1 MSDIKQDGKQHGL
14 WFEEFV
20 EGLSIETRGRTI
32 TEADLV
38 NFSGVSGDF
47 NPMHTDAEFAA
58 TTPYGK
64 RVAHGALVFSI
75 ATGLTYQLGFLEG
88 TIMAFTGLEW
98 KFRDPVFIGDTVKV
112 SASVVKRR
120 AMPATGGGFVTFD
133 VKVTNQAGKVAQK
146 GEWTILVR
154 SSAPDAS
161 QPTSPAN
168 ADNAD

>member
-38 NFSGVSGDF
+38 NFAGVSGDF

-58 TTPYGK
+58 GTPYGK

-98 KFRDPVFIGDTVKV
+98 KFRDPVYIGDTVKV
-112 SASVVKRR
+112 TASVVKRR
-120 AMPATGGGFVTFD
+120 AMAALGGGFVTFD
-133 VKVTNQAGKVAQK
+133 VKVINQAGKVAQK

-154 SSAPDAS
+154 SSEAGAS
-161 QPTSPAN
+161 LPTSPAI
-168 ADNAD
+168 AD